1 MQDKEELDVLGI
13 KTSNKEEL
21 DILDI
26 VNDKEELIDI
36 AAEAKRLLMKSSK
49 LPTKWNDIFNAIE
62 VFRKKV
68 QAGRDS
74 YDSTANDSQVGLMSP
89 MLVMFALMLE
99 TNMIM
104 EPLDTNIIINILSDN
119 FKDKRQVEKL
129 KDLLNQLHP
138 KQKEFINERKKYRK
152 FT

>member
-1 MQDKEELDVLGI
+1 MQEEEL
-13 KTSNKEEL
+13 EL
-21 DILDI
+21 S
-26 VNDKEELIDI
+26 KEELIDTAI
-36 AAEAKRLLMKSSK
+36 AAKALLRKASR

-62 VFRKKV
+62 LFRKKI

-74 YDSTANDSQVGLMSP
+74 YDSTANDAQVGLMSP
-89 MLVMFALMLE
+89 MLIMFALMLE
-99 TNMIM
+99 TNMVM

-119 FKDKRQVEKL
+119 FKDQRQVEKL

-138 KQKEFINERKKYRK
+138 DEKEFMNERKKYRK

>member
-1 MQDKEELDVLGI
+1 MQDKKNIDL
-13 KTSNKEEL
+13 L
-21 DILDI
+21 DIETI
-26 VNDKEELIDI
+26 EKEKQVVDI
-36 AAEAKRLLMKSSK
+36 AVEAKNLLRKASR

-62 VFRKKV
+62 IFRKKI
-68 QAGRDS
+68 QAGRDA
-74 YDSTANDSQVGLMSP
+74 YDTTANDAQVGLMSP
-89 MLVMFALMLE
+89 MLIMFALMLE

-119 FKDKRQVEKL
+119 FKDQRQVEKL

-138 KQKEFINERKKYRK
+138 NEKEFINERKKYRK